1 MDTNA
6 LAISLGNGLAVGVVV
21 MFIILIYTLPA
32 SATMN
37 AFIYHHPVL
46 RLLVGFVGGLFS
58 IFTLIVML
66 VTRLG
71 KPRLHYFG
79 LFPIIKVGAPAAGPD
94 GWFAFLFKA
103 LNAFRDYFCMNFYT
117 PEDIAGYERAVES
130 LLVPRPPAAELMTVK
145 LGFDENGA
153 PRDVTAHKGI
163 VCEEFDEAAR
173 NAGAA
178 PVSKW
183 REQIN
188 EISDTGI
195 GQMLYSSL

>member
-46 RLLVGFVGGLFS
+46 RLLLGFVGGLGS
-58 IFTLIVML
+58 IFTLIILL

-71 KPRLHYFG
+71 KERLHYFG
-79 LFPIIKVGAPAAGPD
+79 LFPIIQVGAPAAGPD

-103 LNAFRDYFCMNFYT
+103 LNAFRDYLCMNFYT
-117 PEDIAGYERAVES
+117 PADIAGYERAVGS
-130 LLVPRPPAAELMTVK
+130 LLVPIPPAAEIKTVT
-145 LGFDENGA
+145 LGSQ
-153 PRDVTAHKGI
+153 DVNFHKGI

-173 NAGAA
+173 AAGAA
-178 PVSKW
+178 PASKW
-183 REQIN
+183 REMIN
-188 EISDTGI
+188 EISDSGI
-195 GQMLYSSL
+195 GQVLYSSL